1 MKRAAVRNQ
10 TKVASKLQQLDR
22 FARADT
28 ESLRSGKP
36 ALRTRR
42 CQPDVY
48 RRAWSLQR
56 ELDDLCIRI
65 EGEAG
70 DAAVVSHSNIERRL
84 YGVAEHDVVGRNV
97 SVEQRPQLGRR
108 GNLEARSLLRQRVE
122 DLELRV
128 RLHGVEDPEVGQS
141 GLERGVGGAHLF
153 EVDHQKRRWTIDE
166 IYLHAPRGS
175 CDVWE
180 GDRLCLH
187 GHIIRMSPRA
197 NLRCD

>member
-1 MKRAAVRNQ
+1 MIRRPPRSTQSRSSAA
-10 TKVASKLQQLDR
+10 S
-22 FARADT
+22 
-28 ESLRSGKP
+28 
-36 ALRTRR
+36 
-42 CQPDVY
+42 DVY
-48 RRAWSLQR
+48 KRQ
-56 ELDDLCIRI
+56 
-65 EGEAG
+65 
-70 DAAVVSHSNIERRL
+70 
-84 YGVAEHDVVGRNV
+84 V

-122 DLELRV
+122 DLGLRV

-175 CDVWE
+175 CDVW

-187 GHIIRMSPRA
+187 GPIIQMSPRA
-197 NLRCD
+197 NLGCD